1 MGDFFTGVRD
11 FPLAQEVLPITFIP
25 LLMDILTEIQGARL

>member
-25 LLMDILTEIQGARL
+25 LLDGHFDRNPRD

>member
-11 FPLAQEVLPITFIP
+11 FPLAPEVLPMTFIP
-25 LLMDILTEIQGARL
+25 LLDGHFDRNPRD